1 MLQRAGGTAWDGSPM
16 SFDLVDRARRA
27 LLELGFLPDFGPDA
41 EAQVAALQRSGGPPS
56 GRGVVDLRGLLW
68 SSIDN
73 PDSMDLDQL
82 EWAEAQPDGSI
93 RLLVAIADVDALVSM
108 ATAVDR
114 HAGANTASLY
124 TGAAIFPMLPRPL
137 SEDLTSLLPDRD
149 RLAVVIGYRVKP
161 DGTVDGETIR
171 RALVRNR
178 ARLNYPEVGPWLQGE
193 APVPPRVAAVP
204 GLEEQLRLQD
214 RATRALRAAR
224 ERAGALA
231 LRTIEPRAVMSD
243 GTVVDLEDIPDSR
256 SRQLI
261 EDLMVAANGV
271 MARFLEAARRSAI
284 ARVVRKPKRWDR
296 IVALAQ
302 GLGTALPPEP
312 DGPALSRFLQQ
323 QKKRDPLHFPD
334 LSLAVVKL
342 LGPGEYV
349 LRPAGEDSPGHF
361 GLAANDYSHSTA
373 PNRRFP
379 DLVTQRLVKA
389 VLSGAPAAYSDS
401 ELDGIAQ
408 HCTTMEAA
416 TRKLER
422 LMRKV
427 IAALLLHKRV
437 GEVFDGL
444 VTGVTEH
451 GTFVRL
457 LRPPAEG
464 RVVRGE
470 KGMDVGDRVRVRLLS
485 TDPERGFI
493 DFARA

>member
-1 MLQRAGGTAWDGSPM
+1 MA
-16 SFDLVDRARRA
+16 FDLADRARRA
-27 LLELGFLPDFGPDA
+27 LLELGFLPDFPPEA
-41 EAQVAALQRSGGPPS
+41 QAQVAALQRSGSTP
-56 GRGVVDLRGLLW
+56 RTKDVEDLRGLLW

-82 EWAEAQPDGSI
+82 EWAEALPDGSI
-93 RLLVAIADVDALVSM
+93 RLLVGIADVDALVPEG
-108 ATAVDR
+108 TPIDR
-114 HAGANTASLY
+114 RAGANTASLY

-137 SEDLTSLLPDRD
+137 SEDLTSLLADVD
-149 RLAVVIGYRVKP
+149 RLSVVIGYRVRP
-161 DGTVDGETIR
+161 DGSVDEGAVR
-171 RALVRNR
+171 RGWVRNR
-178 ARLNYPEVGPWLQGE
+178 AKLSYPEVGPWLQGE

-204 GLEEQLRLQD
+204 GLEGQLRLQD
-214 RATRALRAAR
+214 RATRSLRAER
-224 ERAGALA
+224 ERAGALM
-231 LRTIEPRAVMSD
+231 LRTIEPRPVMSD
-243 GTVVDLEDIPDSR
+243 GTVVNLEEIPDSR
-256 SRQLI
+256 SRELI

-271 MARFLEAARRSAI
+271 MARLLDEARRSSI

-312 DGPALSRFLQQ
+312 DGVALSRFLEQ
-323 QKKRDPLHFPD
+323 QKARDPLHFPD

-349 LRPAGEDSPGHF
+349 LRPAGQDSPGHF

-373 PNRRFP
+373 PNRRYP

-389 VLSGAPAAYSDS
+389 LLGGAPAPYSDG

-408 HCTTMEAA
+408 HCTRMEAA

-427 IAALLLHKRV
+427 VAAVLLRGRV

-470 KGMDVGDRVRVRLLS
+470 RGMDVGDRVRVKLLS
-485 TDPERGFI
+485 TDPEKGFI

>member
-1 MLQRAGGTAWDGSPM
+1 MAFNL
-16 SFDLVDRARRA
+16 LDRARRA
-27 LLELGFLPDFGPDA
+27 LLELGFLPDFPPDA
-41 EAQVAALQRSGGPPS
+41 EAQVAALQRKGAPEAKD
-56 GRGVVDLRGLLW
+56 VEDLRGLLW

-73 PDSMDLDQL
+73 PESMDLDQL
-82 EWAEAQPDGSI
+82 EWAEARRDGSI
-93 RLLVAIADVDALVSM
+93 RLLVAIADVDVLVPNGSPL
-108 ATAVDR
+108 DR
-114 HAGANTASLY
+114 RAGANTASLY
-124 TGAAIFPMLPRPL
+124 TGATTFPMLPRPL
-137 SEDLTSLLPDRD
+137 SEDLTSLLPDVD
-149 RLAVVIGYRVKP
+149 RLSVVIGYRVLP
-161 DGTVDGETIR
+161 DGSVDEGAVR
-171 RALVRNR
+171 RAWVRNR
-178 ARLNYPEVGPWLQGE
+178 AKLSYPEIGPWLQGE
-193 APVPPRVAAVP
+193 APVPPRVAAVA

-214 RATRALRAAR
+214 RATRALRTAR
-224 ERAGALA
+224 EEAGALA
-231 LRTIEPRAVMSD
+231 LRTIEPRPVMSD
-243 GTVVDLEDIPDSR
+243 GRVLDLEAIPDSR
-256 SRQLI
+256 SRELI

-271 MARFLEAARRSAI
+271 MARFLDSAHRSSLARI
-284 ARVVRKPKRWDR
+284 VRRPKRWDR

-302 GLGTALPPEP
+302 GLGTALPAEP
-312 DGPALSRFLQQ
+312 DGVALSRFLQR
-323 QKKRDPLHFPD
+323 QKIRDPLHFPD

-349 LRPAGEDSPGHF
+349 LRPAGQDSPGHF

-373 PNRRFP
+373 PNRRYP

-389 VLSGAPAAYSDS
+389 LLAGTPPPYSDG

-408 HCTTMEAA
+408 HCTRMETA

-427 IAALLLHKRV
+427 IAALLLHDRV
-437 GEVFDGL
+437 GETFDGL

-493 DFARA
+493 DLARA

>member
-1 MLQRAGGTAWDGSPM
+1 MA
-16 SFDLVDRARRA
+16 FDLLDRARRA
-27 LLELGFLPDFGPDA
+27 LLELGFLPDFPPDA
-41 EAQVAALQRSGGPPS
+41 EAQVATLQRGGVPRPED
-56 GRGVVDLRGLLW
+56 VEDLRELLW

-82 EWAEAQPDGSI
+82 EWAEARPDGSI
-93 RLLVAIADVDALVSM
+93 RLLVAIADVDALVPGGSPL
-108 ATAVDR
+108 DR
-114 HAGANTASLY
+114 RAGANTASLY
-124 TGAAIFPMLPRPL
+124 TGAAMFPMLPRPL
-137 SEDLTSLLPDRD
+137 SEDMTSLLPDVD
-149 RLAVVIGYRVKP
+149 RLSVLIGYRVLP
-161 DGTVDGETIR
+161 DGSVDGGAVQR
-171 RALVRNR
+171 GWVRNR
-178 ARLNYPEVGPWLQGE
+178 AKLSYPEIGPWLQGE
-193 APVPPRVAAVP
+193 APVPPRVTAVA

-224 ERAGALA
+224 ERAGALV
-231 LRTIEPRAVMSD
+231 LRTIEPRPVMSD
-243 GTVVDLEDIPDSR
+243 GRVLDLEAIPDSR
-256 SRQLI
+256 SRELI

-271 MARFLEAARRSAI
+271 MARFLDAAHRSSLARIVRR
-284 ARVVRKPKRWDR
+284 PKRWDR

-302 GLGTALPPEP
+302 GLGTVLPADP
-312 DGPALSRFLQQ
+312 DGAALSRFLQR
-323 QKKRDPLHFPD
+323 QKARDPLHFPD
-334 LSLAVVKL
+334 LSLTVVKL

-373 PNRRFP
+373 PNRRYP
-379 DLVTQRLVKA
+379 DLITQRLVKA
-389 VLSGAPAAYSDS
+389 LLAGAPPPYSDG

-408 HCTTMEAA
+408 HCTRMEAA

-427 IAALLLHKRV
+427 IAALLLHDRV
-437 GEVFDGL
+437 GDVFEGL

-493 DFARA
+493 DLARA

>member
-1 MLQRAGGTAWDGSPM
+1 M
-16 SFDLVDRARRA
+16 SFNLADRARRA
-27 LLELGFLPDFGPDA
+27 LLELGFVPDFPPDA
-41 EAQVAALQRSGGPPS
+41 EAQVAALQRSGPPS
-56 GRGVVDLRGLLW
+56 VAGVEDLRGLLW

-82 EWAEAQPDGSI
+82 EWAEALPDGSV
-93 RLLVAIADVDALVSM
+93 RLLVAIADVDALVPGGSPL
-108 ATAVDR
+108 DR
-114 HAGANTASLY
+114 RAGANTASLY
-124 TGAAIFPMLPRPL
+124 TGAAVFPMLPRPL
-137 SEDLTSLLPDRD
+137 SEGLTSLLPEAD
-149 RLAVVIGYRVKP
+149 RLSVVIGYRVGP
-161 DGTVDGETIR
+161 DGSVDQGAVR
-171 RALVRNR
+171 RALVRNK
-178 ARLNYPEVGPWLQGE
+178 AKLSYPEVGPWLQGE
-193 APVPPRVAAVP
+193 APAPPGVASVA
-204 GLEEQLRLQD
+204 GLEAQLRLQD

-224 ERAGALA
+224 ERAGALV

-256 SRQLI
+256 SRELI

-271 MARFLEAARRSAI
+271 MARFLDAAHRSSV
-284 ARVVRKPKRWDR
+284 ARIVRKPRRWDR

-302 GLGTALPPEP
+302 GLGTALPGDP
-312 DGPALSRFLQQ
+312 DGPALSRFLQG
-323 QKKRDPLHFPD
+323 QKARDPVRFPD

-349 LRPAGEDSPGHF
+349 LRPAGQDSPGHF

-373 PNRRFP
+373 PNRRYP

-389 VLSGAPAAYSDS
+389 LLAGASAPYSDG

-408 HCTTMEAA
+408 HCTQKEVA

-427 IAALLLHKRV
+427 IAALLLHDRV
-437 GEVFDGL
+437 GEKFEGL

-457 LRPPAEG
+457 FKPPAEG

-470 KGMDVGDRVRVRLLS
+470 RGMDVGDRVRVRLLS

-493 DFARA
+493 DFGRA

>member
-1 MLQRAGGTAWDGSPM
+1 MA
-16 SFDLVDRARRA
+16 FDLADRARRA
-27 LLELGFLPDFGPDA
+27 LLELGFLPDFPPDA
-41 EAQVAALQRSGGPPS
+41 QAQVSALQRAGGPS
-56 GRGVVDLRGLLW
+56 AVRGVEDLRGLLW

-82 EWAEAQPDGSI
+82 ECAEALPDGST
-93 RLLVAIADVDALVSM
+93 RLLVAIADVDALVPEGSPI
-108 ATAVDR
+108 DR
-114 HAGANTASLY
+114 RAGANTASLY

-137 SEDLTSLLPDRD
+137 SEDLTSLLPDVD
-149 RLAVVIGYRVKP
+149 RLSVVIGYRVP
-161 DGTVDGETIR
+161 PDGSVVDGTVR
-171 RALVRNR
+171 RAWVRNR
-178 ARLNYPEVGPWLQGE
+178 AKLNYSEVGPWLQGE
-193 APVPPRVAAVP
+193 APVPPRVAAVS

-224 ERAGALA
+224 DRAGALM
-231 LRTIEPRAVMSD
+231 LRTIEPRPVMAD
-243 GTVVDLEDIPDSR
+243 GTVVDLQEIPDSR
-256 SRQLI
+256 SRELI

-271 MARFLEAARRSAI
+271 MARFLDSARRSSI

-302 GLGTALPPEP
+302 GLGTALPAEP
-312 DGPALSRFLQQ
+312 DGVALSRFLDRQRT
-323 QKKRDPLHFPD
+323 RDPLHFPD

-349 LRPAGEDSPGHF
+349 LRPAGQDSPGHF

-373 PNRRFP
+373 PNRRYP
-379 DLVTQRLVKA
+379 DLVVQRLVKA
-389 VLSGAPAAYSDS
+389 LLAGASAPYPDG
-401 ELDGIAQ
+401 EIDGIAQ
-408 HCTTMEAA
+408 HCTRMEAA

-427 IAALLLHKRV
+427 LAALLLHARV

-444 VTGVTEH
+444 VTGATEH

-457 LRPPAEG
+457 LKPPAEG

-470 KGMDVGDRVRVRLLS
+470 KGMDVGDRVRVKLLS
-485 TDPERGFI
+485 TDPEKGFI

>member
-1 MLQRAGGTAWDGSPM
+1 MVAAMAFNL
-16 SFDLVDRARRA
+16 LDRARRA
-27 LLELGFLPDFGPDA
+27 LLELGFLPDFPPAA
-41 EAQVAALQRSGGPPS
+41 EAQVAAVRRAGAP
-56 GRGVVDLRGLLW
+56 RANVEDLRNLLW

-82 EWAEAQPDGSI
+82 EWAEALPDGRT
-93 RLLVAIADVDALVSM
+93 RLLVAIADVDALVPQGSPLD
-108 ATAVDR
+108 VR
-114 HAGANTASLY
+114 AGANTASLY

-137 SEDLTSLLPDRD
+137 SEDLTSLLPDLD
-149 RLAVVIGYRVKP
+149 RLAVVIGYEVHP
-161 DGTVDGETIR
+161 DGRVDDGGVR
-171 RALVRNR
+171 RAWVRNR
-178 ARLNYPEVGPWLQGE
+178 AKLSYPEVGPWLQDE
-193 APVPPRVAAVP
+193 APVPPRVAAVD

-224 ERAGALA
+224 ERAGALM
-231 LRTIEPRAVMSD
+231 LRTLEPRPVMSD
-243 GTVVDLEDIPDSR
+243 GRVLDLETIPDSR
-256 SRQLI
+256 SRELI
-261 EDLMVAANGV
+261 EDLMVGANGV
-271 MARFLEAARRSAI
+271 MARLLDASSRSSL
-284 ARVVRKPKRWDR
+284 ARVVRRPKRWDR

-302 GLGTALPPEP
+302 ELGTALPSEP
-312 DGPALSRFLQQ
+312 DGVALSRFLEHQRR
-323 QKKRDPLHFPD
+323 KDPLHFPD
-334 LSLAVVKL
+334 LSLTVVKL

-349 LRPAGEDSPGHF
+349 LRPAGQEGPGHF

-373 PNRRFP
+373 PNRRYP
-379 DLVTQRLVKA
+379 DLITQRLVKA
-389 VLSGAPAAYSDS
+389 LLAGVPSPYSDG

-408 HCTTMEAA
+408 HCTRMEAA

-427 IAALLLHKRV
+427 IAALLLHGRV

-457 LRPPAEG
+457 LKPPAEG

-493 DFARA
+493 DLARA

>member
-1 MLQRAGGTAWDGSPM
+1 MA
-16 SFDLVDRARRA
+16 FDLADRARRA
-27 LLELGFLPDFGPDA
+27 LLELGFTPDFPPDA
-41 EAQVAALQRSGGPPS
+41 QAQVAALQRAGAPAA
-56 GRGVVDLRGLLW
+56 RGVEDQRGLRW

-73 PDSMDLDQL
+73 PESMDLDQL
-82 EWAEAQPDGSI
+82 EWAEALPDGSI
-93 RLLVAIADVDALVSM
+93 RVRVAIADVDALVPEGSPI
-108 ATAVDR
+108 DR
-114 HAGANTASLY
+114 RAGANTASLY

-137 SEDLTSLLPDRD
+137 SENLTSLLPDVD
-149 RLAVVIGYRVKP
+149 RLSVVIGYRVRP
-161 DGTVDGETIR
+161 DGSVDEGAVR
-171 RALVRNR
+171 RAWVRNQ
-178 ARLNYPEVGPWLQGE
+178 AKLSYPEVGPWLQGE
-193 APVPPRVAAVP
+193 APVPPRVAALP

-231 LRTIEPRAVMSD
+231 LRTIEPRPVMSD

-256 SRQLI
+256 SRELI

-271 MARFLEAARRSAI
+271 MARLLDEARRSSI

-302 GLGTALPPEP
+302 GLGTALPAEP
-312 DGPALSRFLQQ
+312 DGVALSRFLQR
-323 QKKRDPLHFPD
+323 QKARDPLHFPD

-349 LRPAGEDSPGHF
+349 LRPAGQDSPGHF

-373 PNRRFP
+373 PNRRYP
-379 DLVTQRLVKA
+379 DLVTQRLMKA
-389 VLSGAPAAYSDS
+389 LLGGAPAPYSDG
-401 ELDGIAQ
+401 EIDGISQ
-408 HCTTMEAA
+408 HCTRMEAA

-427 IAALLLHKRV
+427 VAAVLLRGRV

-470 KGMDVGDRVRVRLLS
+470 RGMDVGDRVRVKLLS
-485 TDPERGFI
+485 TDPEKGFI

>member
-1 MLQRAGGTAWDGSPM
+1 MA
-16 SFDLVDRARRA
+16 FDLADRARRA
-27 LLELGFLPDFGPDA
+27 LLELGFTPDFPPDA
-41 EAQVAALQRSGGPPS
+41 QAQVAALQRSGDPPAT
-56 GRGVVDLRGLLW
+56 RGVEDLRGLLW

-82 EWAEAQPDGSI
+82 EWAEALPDGSI
-93 RLLVAIADVDALVSM
+93 QLLVAIADVDALVPEG
-108 ATAVDR
+108 TPIDR
-114 HAGANTASLY
+114 RAGANTASLY

-137 SEDLTSLLPDRD
+137 SENLTSLLPDLD
-149 RLAVVIGYRVKP
+149 RLAVVIGYRVLP
-161 DGTVDGETIR
+161 GGSVDSGAVR
-171 RALVRNR
+171 GAWVRNR
-178 ARLNYPEVGPWLQGE
+178 AKLNYPEVGPWLQGD
-193 APVPPRVAAVP
+193 APVPPRVAVVR

-224 ERAGALA
+224 ERAGALM
-231 LRTIEPRAVMSD
+231 LRTIEPRPVMDD
-243 GTVVDLEDIPDSR
+243 GRVVDLQEIPDSR
-256 SRQLI
+256 SRELI

-271 MARFLEAARRSAI
+271 MARFLDEARRSSI

-312 DGPALSRFLQQ
+312 DGPVLSRFLERQ
-323 QKKRDPLHFPD
+323 RAHDPLHFPD

-349 LRPAGEDSPGHF
+349 LQPAGEESPGHF

-373 PNRRFP
+373 PNRRYP
-379 DLVTQRLVKA
+379 DLITQRLVKA
-389 VLSGAPAAYSDS
+389 VLAGAPAPYSDG
-401 ELDGIAQ
+401 EIDGIAQ
-408 HCTTMEAA
+408 HCTRMEAA

-427 IAALLLHKRV
+427 TAALLLHDKV
-437 GEVFDGL
+437 GQAFDGL

-470 KGMDVGDRVRVRLLS
+470 HGMDVGDRIRVRLLA
-485 TDPERGFI
+485 TDPEKGFI

>member
-1 MLQRAGGTAWDGSPM
+1 MT
-16 SFDLVDRARRA
+16 FDLANRARRA
-27 LLELGFLPDFGPDA
+27 VLELGFLPDFPPDA
-41 EAQVAALQRSGGPPS
+41 QAQVAALERSGSPPVPA
-56 GRGVVDLRGLLW
+56 GVEDLRGLLW

-82 EWAEAQPDGSI
+82 EWSEALPDGST
-93 RLLVAIADVDALVSM
+93 RLEVAIADVDALVPEGSPI
-108 ATAVDR
+108 DR
-114 HAGANTASLY
+114 RAGANTASLY

-137 SEDLTSLLPDRD
+137 SEDLTSLLPDGD
-149 RLAVVIGYRVKP
+149 RLAVVIGYRVHP
-161 DGTVDGETIR
+161 DGSVDNGTVR
-171 RALVRNR
+171 RALVRNK
-178 ARLNYPEVGPWLQGE
+178 AKLSYPEVGPWLGGSG
-193 APVPPRVAAVP
+193 PVPPRVAAVP
-204 GLEEQLRLQD
+204 GLEEQLRIQD

-224 ERAGALA
+224 ERSGALE
-231 LRTIEPRAVMSD
+231 LRTLEPRPVMAD
-243 GTVVDLEDIPDSR
+243 GRVVDLEDVPDSR
-256 SRQLI
+256 SRELI

-271 MARFLEAARRSAI
+271 MARFLEASKRSSL

-302 GLGTALPPEP
+302 GLGTALPAEP
-312 DGPALSRFLQQ
+312 DGVALSRFLQAQ
-323 QKKRDPLHFPD
+323 QKRDPLRFPD

-349 LRPAGEDSPGHF
+349 LRPAGQDSPGHF
-361 GLAANDYSHSTA
+361 GLASHDYSHSTA
-373 PNRRFP
+373 PNRRYP
-379 DLVTQRLVKA
+379 DLITQRLMKA
-389 VLSGAPAAYSDS
+389 LLSGNPAPYSDA

-408 HCTTMEAA
+408 HCTRMEAA

-427 IAALLLHKRV
+427 IAALLLHDRV
-437 GEVFDGL
+437 GQVFDGL

-457 LRPPAEG
+457 LKPPAEG

-470 KGMDVGDRVRVRLLS
+470 HGMDVGDRVRVKLLS
-485 TDPERGFI
+485 TDPEKGFI

>member
-1 MLQRAGGTAWDGSPM
+1 M
-16 SFDLVDRARRA
+16 SFNLADRARRA
-27 LLELGFLPDFGPDA
+27 LLELGFLPDFPPEA
-41 EAQVAALQRSGGPPS
+41 EAQVAALQRAGMPPS
-56 GRGVVDLRGLLW
+56 PGVEDLRGLLW

-73 PDSMDLDQL
+73 PESMDLDQL
-82 EWAEAQPDGSI
+82 EWAEALPDGSV
-93 RLLVAIADVDALVSM
+93 RLLVAIADVDAGVPAGTPL
-108 ATAVDR
+108 DLR
-114 HAGANTASLY
+114 AGANTASLY
-124 TGAAIFPMLPRPL
+124 TGAAVYPMLPRPL
-137 SEDLTSLLPDRD
+137 SEDLTSLLEDVD
-149 RLAVVIGYRVKP
+149 RLSVVIGYRVRP
-161 DGTVDGETIR
+161 DGSVDQGGVR
-171 RALVRNR
+171 RAMVRNK
-178 ARLNYPEVGPWLQGE
+178 AKLSYPEVGPWLQGE
-193 APVPPRVAAVP
+193 AALPPPVAAVP

-243 GTVVDLEDIPDSR
+243 GTVLDLQDIPDSR
-256 SRQLI
+256 SRELI

-271 MARFLEAARRSAI
+271 MARFLDGAHRSSLARI
-284 ARVVRKPKRWDR
+284 VRRPKRWDR

-302 GLGTALPPEP
+302 GLGTALPADP
-312 DGPALSRFLQQ
+312 DGVALSRFLQA
-323 QKKRDPLHFPD
+323 QKARDPLHFPD

-342 LGPGEYV
+342 LGPGEYL

-373 PNRRFP
+373 PNRRYP

-389 VLSGAPAAYSDS
+389 LLAGARAPYSDG
-401 ELDGIAQ
+401 ELEGIAQ
-408 HCTTMEAA
+408 HCTRMEAA

-427 IAALLLHKRV
+427 IAALLLHDRV
-437 GEVFDGL
+437 GESFDGL

-457 LRPPAEG
+457 LKPPAEG

-470 KGMDVGDRVRVRLLS
+470 KGMDVGDRVRVKLLA

-493 DFARA
+493 DFARV